1 MGRLI
6 VWIWLVSLLFHWV
19 DWSFDLDLLSFF
31 IIYLGWLVVWLG
43 SLPQTLADS
52 SYGLTCCHS
61 FTFKFGSTRRSELV
75 LIASPSLFEFV
86 INLFGRPTSIQ
97 TDWPFGGSAN
107 NNFSQIGWPFR
118 LDIAKRFLS
127 LTSIDWPFCT
137 WHSHNNS
144 LILVIDF
151 GCTFAARWQWWFS
164 LSLGQLWEKS
174 VEPICFLFF
183 EFGSIWQVRLNV

>member
-1 MGRLI
+1 MSILFSASPVQAQHINTSSCWPCKAQHLFILIQQSLEVVKWSVFSSSRGRL
-6 VWIWLVSLLFHWV
+6 
-19 DWSFDLDLLSFF
+19 
-31 IIYLGWLVVWLG
+31 
-43 SLPQTLADS
+43 Q
-52 SYGLTCCHS
+52 
-61 FTFKFGSTRRSELV
+61 
-75 LIASPSLFEFV
+75 
-86 INLFGRPTSIQ
+86 FGRPTSIQ
-97 TDWPFGGSAN
+97 TGWPFGGLAN

-127 LTSIDWPFCT
+127 LNSIDWPFCT
-137 WHSHNNS
+137 WHSHSNS